1 MRYPAGHKQQ
11 THRQILAAAGARFRA
26 QGYAAVGV
34 DEVMRAAGLTPGGF
48 YAHFRSKRAL
58 LAEALGASFVRTREG
73 LVAGLDGLTGP
84 PMLRAVAARYLSR
97 AHRDAPEG
105 GCPLPALAA
114 EVARSGAASR
124 RALQRHLEE
133 LVAGLAPRTPAA
145 PGLPPEDRVLA
156 TAALFAGA
164 LQLARAVPDAA
175 LSDRILRAAR
185 RLAVPET
192 AVLAAAEEQARLRAA
207 PEVASR
213 ANHLARSASPQPAQM
228 PRPRRRKSERR
239 SRR

>member
-11 THRQILAAAGARFRA
+11 THRQILAAAGERFRA
-26 QGYAAVGV
+26 RGYAAVGV

-48 YAHFRSKRAL
+48 YAHFRSKQAL
-58 LAEALGASFVRTREG
+58 LAEALGTSFAGTREG
-73 LVAGLDGLTGP
+73 LLAGLDELAGP
-84 PMLRAVAARYLSR
+84 PLLRAIAARYLSR
-97 AHRDAPEG
+97 THRDAPEG

-114 EVARSGAASR
+114 EVARGGMAER
-124 RALQRHLEE
+124 RVLQRHLEE
-133 LVAGLAPRTPAA
+133 LVASVAPRTPAA
-145 PGLPPEDRVLA
+145 PGLPPDDRVLA

-192 AVLAAAEEQARLRAA
+192 AEQAAAEEKARPRAA
-207 PEVASR
+207 PG
-213 ANHLARSASPQPAQM
+213 PK
-228 PRPRRRKSERR
+228 RKR